1 MILEQLHGQRIFITG
16 ATGFVGTAL
25 VERLLRCVPDVELV
39 LLVRDGRRSSARRH
53 VGFLVP
59 RQKGRGA
66 IDALDFQQS
75 GREGSQGSDG
85 LQKGIPPTY
94 AKIQGVVS
102 APSLLVY
109 ATIPRFSN
117 CRKDSIMKIL
127 VAPDIEAYA
136 QAYSM
141 PESAVCQALRDE
153 THRTMEDAQ
162 MLVGPL
168 EGAFLKMMAQLVGA
182 RRVLEIGTFTGYSA
196 LCMAEALPADGTV
209 VTCDIDED
217 SAAVARRYMA
227 QVPYGKKIEVR
238 LGPALETMRTLSGPF
253 DLIFID
259 ADKANYLNYYRR
271 ALDLLSPNGVIL
283 IDNVLWSGEVL
294 KQPPPDERTAAIQEL
309 NRAVAQDSRVNAV
322 LVTLRD
328 GVLVVKR
335 KPGAA

>member
-1 MILEQLHGQRIFITG
+1 
-16 ATGFVGTAL
+16 
-25 VERLLRCVPDVELV
+25 
-39 LLVRDGRRSSARRH
+39 
-53 VGFLVP
+53 
-59 RQKGRGA
+59 
-66 IDALDFQQS
+66 
-75 GREGSQGSDG
+75 
-85 LQKGIPPTY
+85 
-94 AKIQGVVS
+94 
-102 APSLLVY
+102 
-109 ATIPRFSN
+109 
-117 CRKDSIMKIL
+117 MKIL

-168 EGAFLKMMAQLVGA
+168 EGAFLKMVAQLVGA

-335 KPGAA
+335 KPVAV